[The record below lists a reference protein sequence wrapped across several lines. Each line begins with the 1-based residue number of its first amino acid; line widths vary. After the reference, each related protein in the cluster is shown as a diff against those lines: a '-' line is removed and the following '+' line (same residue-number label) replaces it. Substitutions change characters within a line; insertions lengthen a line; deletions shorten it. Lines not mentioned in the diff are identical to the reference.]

1 MPEGAVNDSEM
12 AVPVL
17 DDTGTVPDTDG
28 VPDDPAGSVLLLL
41 GTELVSDVPT
51 EMLTTGT
58 VDVTESV
65 VETVDVCDC
74 TGNIVVDVAVVV
86 VLENKPGEPGLTGT
100 PVPAM
105 TWRGYN
111 KSFGT
116 KAEMVEEKPN
126 MATAMT
132 AWD

>member
-1 MPEGAVNDSEM
+1 MPEGAENDSEM
-12 AVPVL
+12 VVPVL
-17 DDTGTVPDTDG
+17 DATGTVPDTDG
-28 VPDDPAGSVLLLL
+28 VPDDPAGSLLLL

-74 TGNIVVDVAVVV
+74 TGIVDVEVAIVV
-86 VLENKPGEPGLTGT
+86 VLENNAVPPGLTGT

-105 TWRGYN
+105 T
-111 KSFGT
+111 
-116 KAEMVEEKPN
+116 
-126 MATAMT
+126 
-132 AWD
+132 